1 MAASAKL
8 LEPGFSTADAEYPS
22 LALRHGTLVLEF
34 LDWRER
40 AIVVDFSNAA
50 GVKWQE
56 LDSPGPQDRDD
67 SVYEIVESAWLAEY
81 LARDAR
87 TPGDGLHHF
96 RLCFNASGVL
106 DVLAESMVLRDAG

>member
-40 AIVVDFSNAA
+40 AIVVDF
-50 GVKWQE
+50 
-56 LDSPGPQDRDD
+56 PGP
-67 SVYEIVESAWLAEY
+67 
-81 LARDAR
+81 
-87 TPGDGLHHF
+87 
-96 RLCFNASGVL
+96 
-106 DVLAESMVLRDAG
+106 